1 MRILLSTVQHPPF
14 GYGGVGVYTDYLARV
29 LSRMGHVAHVVT
41 AGEALSRRIAPGHFV
56 HYLPFPDRSPFG
68 TGILGD
74 ALAWSMTLWQAAEE
88 IDRRWGIDL
97 IETPNNVPEAM
108 HGLMAARAGK
118 HPVVVRMSTPTAL
131 WQVNDGWKLEGER
144 LTVCAVE
151 EGLLNCARGLI
162 ANTHAVLEDARRC
175 FTLPEGLRPQVIH
188 PGLPADYGV
197 LSPPSDMNDEV
208 RVLVLSRLQ
217 PSKGARA
224 LLAAIPPVLA
234 RDPRVRFDI
243 VARDVP
249 PWTFGA
255 DFRKSRPDLL
265 DRVKFHSGITE
276 DRKKELLRRC
286 HMMVAPSHYESFGMM
301 YVEAMAFGRATIGC
315 PVGGVPEIVLDGRTG
330 LLVKPDDER
339 ALAEAILSLAADPTR
354 CARMGQAGYERF
366 LERFTVERMARES
379 LAFYQ
384 SVLERREP

>member
-1 MRILLSTVQHPPF
+1 MRILLSTVRHPPF
-14 GYGGVGVYTDYLARV
+14 GYGGVGVYTDYLASAF
-29 LSRMGHVAHVVT
+29 SRMGHAAHVVT
-41 AGEALSRRIAPGHFV
+41 AGDALSRRIAPGHFV
-56 HYLPFPDRSPFG
+56 HYLPFPDRAPFG

-74 ALAWSMTLWQAAEE
+74 ALAWSLTLWQATEE

-97 IETPNNVPEAM
+97 IETPNSVPEAM
-108 HGLMAARAGK
+108 HGLMEASSGK

-151 EGLLNCARGLI
+151 EKLLNCAHGLI
-162 ANTHAVLEDARRC
+162 ANTRAVFEDARGC
-175 FTLPEGLRPQVIH
+175 FALPEGLPSQVIY

-197 LSPPSDMNDEV
+197 VSAPSDMKEEV

-224 LLAAIPPVLA
+224 LLAAIPQVLA
-234 RDPRVRFDI
+234 RDARVRFDV
-243 VARDVP
+243 VARDVA
-249 PWTFGA
+249 PWSFGA
-255 DFRKSRPDLL
+255 DFRKRRRDLI

-276 DRKKELLRRC
+276 ERKKELLRGC
-286 HMMVAPSHYESFGMM
+286 HVMAAPSHYESFGMM

-315 PVGGVPEIVLDGRTG
+315 PVGGVPEIVLDGQTG

-339 ALAEAILSLAADPTR
+339 ALAEAILSLAADPQR
-354 CARMGQAGYERF
+354 CAAMGRTGYERF
-366 LERFTVERMARES
+366 RERFTVERMARET
-379 LAFYQ
+379 LAFYE
-384 SVLERREP
+384 SVLSRRGT

>member
-1 MRILLSTVQHPPF
+1 MRVLLSTVRHPPF
-14 GYGGVGVYTDYLARV
+14 GYGGVGVYTDCLARL
-29 LSRMGHVAHVVT
+29 LSLKGHVAHVVT
-41 AGEALSRRIAPGHFV
+41 TGEALSRRIAPGHFV
-56 HYLPFPDRSPFG
+56 HYLPLPERSPFG

-74 ALAWSMTLWQAAEE
+74 ALAWSMALWQAAEE
-88 IDRRWGIDL
+88 IDRRWGLDL

-108 HGLMAARAGK
+108 HGLMAARADR

-131 WQVNDGWKLEGER
+131 WQVNDGWKLEDER
-144 LTVCAVE
+144 LVVCAVE
-151 EGLLNCARGLI
+151 EALLKCARGLI
-162 ANTHAVLEDARRC
+162 ANTQAVAEDARRC
-175 FTLPEGLRPQVIH
+175 FNLPESLRPEVIH

-197 LSPPSDMNDEV
+197 LGAPPDVNDEV

-224 LLAAIPPVLA
+224 LLAAIPLVLA
-234 RDPRVRFDI
+234 RDRRVQFDI

-265 DRVKFHSGITE
+265 DRVKFHSAITE

-286 HMMVAPSHYESFGMM
+286 RMMIAPSHYESFGMM
-301 YVEAMAFGRATIGC
+301 FVEAMAFGRATIGC

-330 LLVKPDDER
+330 LLVKPDDEG
-339 ALAEAILSLAADPTR
+339 ALAEAILSLAADPQR
-354 CARMGQAGYERF
+354 CAAMGQAGYERF
-366 LERFTVERMARES
+366 RERFTAERMAEET
-379 LAFYQ
+379 LAFYE
-384 SVLERREP
+384 SVLGRT

>member
-1 MRILLSTVQHPPF
+1 
-14 GYGGVGVYTDYLARV
+14 
-29 LSRMGHVAHVVT
+29 MGHVAHVVT
-41 AGEALSRRIAPGHFV
+41 SGEALSRRIAPGHFV

-74 ALAWSMTLWQAAEE
+74 ALAWSMPLWQAAEE
-88 IDRRWGIDL
+88 IDRRWGLDL

-108 HGLMAARAGK
+108 HGLLAARAGR

-151 EGLLNCARGLI
+151 EGLLKCARGLI
-162 ANTHAVLEDARRC
+162 ANTQAVLEDARRC
-175 FTLPEGLRPQVIH
+175 FALPESLRPQVIH

-197 LSPPSDMNDEV
+197 LSPPPDMNGEV

-234 RDPRVRFDI
+234 RNRRVRFNI

-286 HMMVAPSHYESFGMM
+286 HLMVAPSHYESFGMM

-315 PVGGVPEIVLDGRTG
+315 PVGGVPEIVLDGQTG
-330 LLVKPDDER
+330 LLVRPDDEG
-339 ALAEAILSLAADPTR
+339 ALAEAILSLAADPQR
-354 CARMGQAGYERF
+354 CAAMGRAGYERF
-366 LERFTVERMARES
+366 RERFRPSAWP
-379 LAFYQ
+379 
-384 SVLERREP
+384 RRRWRFISRSWKRRYDMNPWKGGDR

>member
-1 MRILLSTVQHPPF
+1 MRILLSTVQYPPF
-14 GYGGVGVYTDYLARV
+14 GYGGVGVYTDSLARV

-41 AGEALSRRIAPGHFV
+41 AGQALSRQIAPGHFV
-56 HYLPFPDRSPFG
+56 HYLSFPDRSPFG

-74 ALAWSMTLWQAAEE
+74 ALAWGATLSQATEE
-88 IDRRWGIDL
+88 IDRRWGLDI
-97 IETPNNVPEAM
+97 IETPNSVPEAM
-108 HGLMAARAGK
+108 HGLMAARSGK
-118 HPVVVRMSTPTAL
+118 HPVVVRLATPTPR

-144 LTVCAVE
+144 LAVCAVE
-151 EGLLNCARGLI
+151 EQLLQSAHGLLPDSQA
-162 ANTHAVLEDARRC
+162 AFDEARRC
-175 FTLPEGLRPQVIH
+175 FSLPEKIRRRIVH
-188 PGLPADYGV
+188 PGLPADYGTP
-197 LSPPSDMNDEV
+197 SPPSDMNDEV

-224 LLAAIPPVLA
+224 LLAAIPLVLA

-243 VARDVP
+243 VARDAP

-255 DFRKSRPDLL
+255 DFRKRHPHLL
-265 DRVKFHSGITE
+265 DRLTFHSGITE

-330 LLVKPDDER
+330 LLVKPDDEQ
-339 ALAEAILSLAADPTR
+339 ALADAILSLAADPQR
-354 CARMGQAGYERF
+354 CAAMGRAGYERF
-366 LERFTVERMARES
+366 LERFTVERMARET
-379 LAFYQ
+379 LELYE
-384 SVLERREP
+384 SVLGKA

>member
-1 MRILLSTVQHPPF
+1 MRILLSTVRHPPF

-56 HYLPFPDRSPFG
+56 HYLPFPDRAPFG

-74 ALAWSMTLWQAAEE
+74 ALAWSMSLWQATEE

-97 IETPNNVPEAM
+97 IETPNSVPEAM
-108 HGLMAARAGK
+108 HGLMAARSGK

-151 EGLLNCARGLI
+151 EELLKCAQGLI
-162 ANTHAVLEDARRC
+162 ANTHAVFEDARRC
-175 FTLPEGLRPQVIH
+175 FALPNGLRRQVIY
-188 PGLPADYGV
+188 PGLPTDYGV
-197 LSPPSDMNDEV
+197 LSAPSDMNDEV

-224 LLAAIPPVLA
+224 LLAAIPLVLA

-243 VARDVP
+243 VARDVA

-255 DFRKSRPDLL
+255 DFRKRRPDLL
-265 DRVKFHSGITE
+265 DRLKFHSGITE

-315 PVGGVPEIVLDGRTG
+315 PVGGVPEIVLDGQTG
-330 LLVKPDDER
+330 LLVKPDDEQ
-339 ALAEAILSLAADPTR
+339 ALAEAILSLAADPQR
-354 CARMGQAGYERF
+354 CAAMGRTGYERF
-366 LERFTVERMARES
+366 RERFTVERMARET
-379 LAFYQ
+379 LAFYE
-384 SVLERREP
+384 SVPGRS